1 MVKTRVIAAAKV
13 KIDLNVLIARLHER
27 KPDNSSCN
35 AIVISRS
42 APAATFRLTNRGQQ
56 SLLNVEGRALN
67 VGTAVQ
73 KDLFQ
78 IQNFIG
84 GKFVAP
90 RNDKYL
96 DNIEPATG
104 KTYSQVPDSSPEDV
118 EFAVAAA
125 EQAFPAWSKTPA
137 AERSKFLL
145 RIADLIERDLEKFA
159 RAESIDTG
167 KPITLART
175 LDIPRAV
182 ANFRFFATAILHTEN
197 EAHDMDGVAFNYT
210 LRQPRGIV
218 GLISPWNLPL
228 YLLSWKVAPAIAVGN
243 TAIAKPSE
251 LTPMTAFLLCKVCA
265 EAGLPDGV
273 LNIVHGTGPKV
284 GAGTTAHPKITT
296 ISFTGGTVTG
306 RKVAEACAPMFKKVS
321 LELGGK
327 NPNIIFADADIDA
340 ALAGSVRSSFAN
352 QGQICLCGS
361 RVFVEKPIYKQFVD
375 RFIEKAAQLK
385 QGDPLE
391 QKTEQGAIVNKSQ
404 LEKVKFYV
412 DLAQKEG
419 GKILLGGKAPDSPN
433 ERTRDGYFF
442 PPTVIV
448 DLPVGCRTNREEI
461 FGPVV
466 TITPFD
472 SEDEVIRYANDV
484 DYGLSSSVWTQNLGR
499 AHRVAEQIH
508 TGTVWVNC
516 WLVRDLRVPFGG
528 MKASGVGREGGEE
541 ALRFFTEPK
550 NVCIAK

>member
-1 MVKTRVIAAAKV
+1 M
-13 KIDLNVLIARLHER
+13 HQ
-27 KPDNSSCN
+27 P
-35 AIVISRS
+35 
-42 APAATFRLTNRGQQ
+42 
-56 SLLNVEGRALN
+56 LL
-67 VGTAVQ
+67 
-73 KDLFQ
+73 Q
-78 IQNFIG
+78 IRNFID
-84 GKFVAP
+84 GKFVDP
-90 RNDKYL
+90 KNGKYL

-104 KTYSQVPDSSPEDV
+104 KAFSQVPDSGKEDV
-118 EFAVAAA
+118 DLAVAAA
-125 EQAFPAWSKTPA
+125 EKAFADWSKKPA
-137 AERSKFLL
+137 SERSTILL

-167 KPITLART
+167 KPITLARS

-182 ANFRFFATAILHTEN
+182 SNFRFFATAILHTEN
-197 EAHDMDGVAFNYT
+197 EAHVTDGVAFNYT
-210 LRQPRGIV
+210 LRQPRGIA

-228 YLLSWKVAPAIAVGN
+228 YLLSWKIAPTIAVGN

-251 LTPMTAFLLCKVCA
+251 LTPMTAFLLCEVCLG
-265 EAGLPDGV
+265 AGLPNGV
-273 LNIVHGTGPKV
+273 LNVVHGTGPNV
-284 GAGTTAHPKITT
+284 GAAVAAHPKITT

-306 RKVAEACAPMFKKVS
+306 RKVAEACAPLFKKVS

-327 NPNIIFADADIDA
+327 NPNIIFADADLDA
-340 ALAGSVRSSFAN
+340 AIAGSVRSSFAN
-352 QGQICLCGS
+352 QGQVCLCGS
-361 RVFVEKPIYKQFVD
+361 RVFVEKPIYKEFVD
-375 RFIEKAAQLK
+375 RFIDKASKLK
-385 QGDPLE
+385 QGDPLDE
-391 QKTEQGAIVNKSQ
+391 KTEQGAIVNKAQ

-419 GKILLGGKAPDSPN
+419 GKIALGGKAPESTN

-448 DLPVGCRTNREEI
+448 DLPVACRTNREEI

-466 TITPFD
+466 TITPFE

-484 DYGLSSSVWTQNLGR
+484 DYGLSSTVWTQNVSR

-528 MKASGVGREGGEE
+528 MKASGVGREGGTE
-541 ALRFFTEPK
+541 ALHFFTEAK
-550 NVCIAK
+550 NVCIAR